1 MMTYT
6 ILLLDDDERF
16 RKLVVPR
23 LKGKEIEV
31 LEAGTGKE
39 AFEII
44 QQNSVDALVV
54 DGVLPDTDGI
64 NWLRKYRESGADKPV
79 IYISAFWQSV
89 EAYQVLTSELGVSQI
104 IHKPVIPGVF
114 AEQVAAELT
123 RPQWTTLPPET
134 KNDPIALELEELT
147 REYLDSLPE
156 EIAKIEAS
164 LEGAQEESK
173 RRQELQSTRLYS
185 HKLRGTAGS
194 FGLHALGDLMGRM
207 EDRIRSL
214 EDNFDNLDESF
225 WSEMADIIAT
235 CKNIVENS
243 NRSAS
248 PYGIAPGKHPAS
260 LPQQVG
266 ASQRALARILVVDDD
281 SHFLDYVEK
290 IISQR
295 LVEVVRASNPD
306 EALHLLK
313 QRSVDAI
320 ILDLNLARVKSFE
333 LAKQIRE
340 LPGIESIPLA
350 FVSSDASIDDRVQAA
365 QLGASLYLNKPLDP
379 DAIEDAVQRL
389 LLLGSKEKPRILIV
403 DDDKYFTKRAADVLF
418 DKGMDVHVLHEP
430 SRILEHLHEID
441 PDLLLLDLLMPGIS
455 GFDICMMLRTMP
467 RWQALPIV
475 FVTAQ
480 TGLDTR
486 IAAFTCGGDDY
497 LAKPLS
503 DEELVTRV
511 SIRVERSRLFKE
523 RSERDA
529 VTGLLVRRSFM
540 ERFTAQLSASRRQK
554 QVVSLVMF
562 DLDKFKDINDNHG
575 HLAGDAVLAG
585 LGHLLSKR
593 FRVEDLRGRWG
604 GDEFIL
610 ALVGSE
616 KTQSAM
622 LMKAFLDEFTQMT
635 FIGESGE
642 TFQTA
647 LSAGVAAAPE
657 DGQTPHQLLQIA
669 DQRLYEAKTSGRN
682 RVVHVG
688 GSLESAQKK

>member
-1 MMTYT
+1 MTYT

-23 LKGKEIEV
+23 LKAKDINV
-31 LEAGTGKE
+31 LEAGSGKQ
-39 AFEII
+39 ADDLAASNKI
-44 QQNSVDALVV
+44 DALVI

-64 NWLRKYRESGADKPV
+64 TWLRKYRSSEPNKPV
-79 IYISAFWQSV
+79 IYISAFWQSTD
-89 EAYQVLTSELGVSQI
+89 AYQVLTSELGVSQI
-104 IHKPVIPGVF
+104 VHKPVIPGVF
-114 AEQVAAELT
+114 AEQVAAELM
-123 RPQWTTLPPET
+123 RSQWTPSSNEQ
-134 KNDPIALELEELT
+134 KDDPIALELEELS
-147 REYLDSLPE
+147 REYIESLPD
-156 EIAKIEAS
+156 EIRKIEEA
-164 LEGAQEESK
+164 LEKAQDPNQ
-173 RRQELQSTRLYS
+173 RAQELQVTRLCS

-194 FGLHALGDLMGRM
+194 FGLTSLGDLMGQM

-214 EDNFDNLDESF
+214 NDVYENLDESF

-235 CKNIVENS
+235 CRNIIEKNAG
-243 NRSAS
+243 AS
-248 PYGIAPGKHPAS
+248 PQKMAATTRVVS
-260 LPQQVG
+260 QQAA

-281 SHFLDYVEK
+281 PHFLDYVEK
-290 IISQR
+290 IVSQR
-295 LVEVVRASNPD
+295 LIEVVRASTPE
-306 EALHLLK
+306 EALQLLK
-313 QRSVDAI
+313 QKSVDAI

-333 LAKQIRE
+333 LAKDLRE
-340 LPGIESIPLA
+340 LPGVEHIPLA
-350 FVSSDASIDDRVQAA
+350 FVSSDASLDDRVQAA

-379 DAIEDAVQRL
+379 DTLEDAVQRL
-389 LLLGSKEKPRILIV
+389 LILGSREKPRILIV
-403 DDDKYFTKRAADVLF
+403 DDDKFFTKRAADILF
-418 DKGMDVHVLHEP
+418 DKGMEVHTLHEP
-430 SRILEHLHEID
+430 SRILEQLHEVN

-455 GFDICMMLRTMP
+455 GFDICKMLRTIP

-540 ERFTAQLSASRRQK
+540 ERFTAQLSASRRQR

-622 LMKAFLDEFTQMT
+622 LMKAFLDEFTQMV

-642 TFQTA
+642 SFQTA
-647 LSAGVAAAPE
+647 LSAGVAASPE
-657 DGQTPHQLLQIA
+657 DGQTPHELLQIA
-669 DQRLYEAKTSGRN
+669 DQRLYEAKTTGRN
-682 RVVHVG
+682 KVVYVG
-688 GSLESAQKK
+688 GSLEIAPK

>member
-1 MMTYT
+1 MTYT

-23 LKGKEIEV
+23 LKAKDINV
-31 LEAGTGKE
+31 LEAGSGKQ
-39 AFEII
+39 ADDLAASNKI
-44 QQNSVDALVV
+44 DALVI

-64 NWLRKYRESGADKPV
+64 TWLRKYRSSEPNKPV
-79 IYISAFWQSV
+79 IYISAFWQSID
-89 EAYQVLTSELGVSQI
+89 AYQVLTGELGVSQI
-104 IHKPVIPGVF
+104 VHKPVIPGVF
-114 AEQVAAELT
+114 AEQVAAELM
-123 RPQWTTLPPET
+123 RSQWTPSSNEP
-134 KNDPIALELEELT
+134 KDDPIALELEELS
-147 REYLDSLPE
+147 REYIESLPD
-156 EIAKIEAS
+156 EIRKIEEA
-164 LEGAQEESK
+164 LEKAQDPNQ
-173 RRQELQSTRLYS
+173 RAQELQVTRLCS

-194 FGLHALGDLMGRM
+194 FGLTSLGDLMGQM

-214 EDNFDNLDESF
+214 NDVYENLDESF

-235 CKNIVENS
+235 CRNIIEKNAG
-243 NRSAS
+243 AS
-248 PYGIAPGKHPAS
+248 PQKMAATTRVVS
-260 LPQQVG
+260 QQAA

-281 SHFLDYVEK
+281 PHFLDYVEK
-290 IISQR
+290 IVSQR
-295 LVEVVRASNPD
+295 LIEVVRASTPE
-306 EALHLLK
+306 EALQLLK
-313 QRSVDAI
+313 QKSVDAI

-333 LAKQIRE
+333 LAKDLRE
-340 LPGIESIPLA
+340 LPGVEHIPLA
-350 FVSSDASIDDRVQAA
+350 FVSSDASLDDRVQAA

-379 DAIEDAVQRL
+379 DTLEDAVQRL
-389 LLLGSKEKPRILIV
+389 LILGSREKPRILIV
-403 DDDKYFTKRAADVLF
+403 DDDKFFTKRAADILF
-418 DKGMDVHVLHEP
+418 DKGMEVHTLHEP
-430 SRILEHLHEID
+430 SRILEQLHEVN

-455 GFDICMMLRTMP
+455 GFDICKMLRTIP

-540 ERFTAQLSASRRQK
+540 ERFTAQLSASRRQR

-622 LMKAFLDEFTQMT
+622 LMKAFLDEFTQMV

-642 TFQTA
+642 SFQTA
-647 LSAGVAAAPE
+647 LSAGVAASPE
-657 DGQTPHQLLQIA
+657 DGQTPHELLQIA
-669 DQRLYEAKTSGRN
+669 DQRLYEAKTTGRN
-682 RVVHVG
+682 KVVYVG
-688 GSLESAQKK
+688 GSLEIAPK

>member
-1 MMTYT
+1 MTYT

-23 LKGKEIEV
+23 LKAKDINV
-31 LEAGTGKE
+31 LEAGSGKQ
-39 AFEII
+39 ADDLAASNKI
-44 QQNSVDALVV
+44 DALVI

-64 NWLRKYRESGADKPV
+64 TWLRKYRSSEPNKPV
-79 IYISAFWQSV
+79 IYISAFWQSID
-89 EAYQVLTSELGVSQI
+89 AYQVLTSELGVSQI
-104 IHKPVIPGVF
+104 VHKPVIPGVF
-114 AEQVAAELT
+114 AEQVAAELM
-123 RPQWTTLPPET
+123 RSQWTPSSNEQ
-134 KNDPIALELEELT
+134 KDDPIALELEELS
-147 REYLDSLPE
+147 REYIESLPD
-156 EIAKIEAS
+156 EIRKIEEA
-164 LEGAQEESK
+164 LEKAQDPNQ
-173 RRQELQSTRLYS
+173 RAQELQVTRLCS

-194 FGLHALGDLMGRM
+194 FGLTSLGDLMGQM

-214 EDNFDNLDESF
+214 NDVYENLDESF

-235 CKNIVENS
+235 CRNIIEKNAG
-243 NRSAS
+243 AS
-248 PYGIAPGKHPAS
+248 PQKMAATTRVVS
-260 LPQQVG
+260 QQAA

-281 SHFLDYVEK
+281 PHFLDYVEK
-290 IISQR
+290 IVSQR
-295 LVEVVRASNPD
+295 LIEVVRASTPE
-306 EALHLLK
+306 EALQLLK
-313 QRSVDAI
+313 QKSVDAI

-333 LAKQIRE
+333 LAKDLRE
-340 LPGIESIPLA
+340 LPGVEHIPLA
-350 FVSSDASIDDRVQAA
+350 FVSSDASLDDRVQAA

-379 DAIEDAVQRL
+379 DTLEDAVQRL
-389 LLLGSKEKPRILIV
+389 LILGSREKPRILIV
-403 DDDKYFTKRAADVLF
+403 DDDKFFTKRAADILF
-418 DKGMDVHVLHEP
+418 DKGMEVHTLHEP
-430 SRILEHLHEID
+430 SRILEQLHEVN

-455 GFDICMMLRTMP
+455 GFDICKMLRTIP

-540 ERFTAQLSASRRQK
+540 ERFTAQLSASRRQR

-622 LMKAFLDEFTQMT
+622 LMKAFLDEFTQMV

-642 TFQTA
+642 SFQTA
-647 LSAGVAAAPE
+647 LSAGVAASPE
-657 DGQTPHQLLQIA
+657 DGQTPHELLQIA
-669 DQRLYEAKTSGRN
+669 DQRLYEAKTTGRN
-682 RVVHVG
+682 KVVYVG
-688 GSLESAQKK
+688 GSLEIAPK

>member
-1 MMTYT
+1 MTYT

-23 LKGKEIEV
+23 LKGKDIYV
-31 LEAGTGKE
+31 LEAGTGKQ
-39 AFEII
+39 AFEIVE
-44 QQNSVDALVV
+44 QNSVDALVV

-64 NWLRKYRESGADKPV
+64 KWLRQYRSAGGDKPV

-89 EAYQVLTSELGVSQI
+89 EAYQVLTNELGVSQI
-104 IHKPVIPGVF
+104 VHKPVIPGVF

-123 RPQWTTLPPET
+123 RPQWTTLPTET

-147 REYLDSLPE
+147 KEYLDSLPA
-156 EIAKIEAS
+156 EIAKIEAA
-164 LEGAQEESK
+164 LEQAQEDSK
-173 RRQELQSTRLYS
+173 RLQELQATRLLS

-194 FGLHALGDLMGRM
+194 FGLHSLGDLMGRM

-214 EDNFDNLDESF
+214 DDKFDNLDESF

-235 CKNIVENS
+235 CKNIVEN
-243 NRSAS
+243 NPPAS
-248 PYGIAPGKHPAS
+248 TYRIATGKHPAS
-260 LPQQVG
+260 LSQQV
-266 ASQRALARILVVDDD
+266 AANQRALARILVVDDD

-290 IISQR
+290 IMSQR
-295 LVEVVRASNPD
+295 LVEVVRASNPE
-306 EALHLLK
+306 EALNVLK
-313 QRSVDAI
+313 QKSVDAI

-333 LAKQIRE
+333 LAKELRE
-340 LPGIESIPLA
+340 LPGVENIPLA

-389 LLLGSKEKPRILIV
+389 LLLGSREKPRVLIV
-403 DDDKYFTKRAADVLF
+403 DDDKYFTKRAADILF

-430 SRILEHLHEID
+430 SRILEHLHETD

-540 ERFTAQLSASRRQK
+540 ERFTAQLSASRRQN

-622 LMKAFLDEFTQMT
+622 LMKAFLDEFTHMT
-635 FIGESGE
+635 FVGESGE
-642 TFQTA
+642 SFQTA

-669 DQRLYEAKTSGRN
+669 DLRLYDAKTSGRN

-688 GSLESAQKK
+688 GGLEGAQKK

>member
-1 MMTYT
+1 MTEAYT

-23 LKGKEIEV
+23 LKAKDIKV
-31 LEAGTGKE
+31 LEAGNGKQ
-39 AFEII
+39 ASEII
-44 QQNSVDALVV
+44 AQNKVDALVI

-64 NWLRKYRESGADKPV
+64 KWLRTYRAGGGAKPV
-79 IYISAFWQSV
+79 VYISAFWQSID
-89 EAYQVLTSELGVSQI
+89 AYNVLTSELGVSQI
-104 IHKPVIPGVF
+104 VHKPVIPAVF
-114 AEQVAAELT
+114 AEQVAAELM
-123 RPQWTTLPPET
+123 RPLCMPIALEQMD
-134 KNDPIALELEELT
+134 DPVALELEELT
-147 REYLDSLPE
+147 KEYLESVPQD
-156 EIAKIEAS
+156 IAQIENAIERAAD
-164 LEGAQEESK
+164 LNLRE
-173 RRQELQSTRLYS
+173 QELKNTRLYS

-194 FGLHALGDLMGRM
+194 FGLGPLGDLMGKM

-214 EDNFDNLDESF
+214 NDKFDDLDQSF

-235 CKNIVENS
+235 SKNIVEKNATS
-243 NRSAS
+243 SSFKLAS
-248 PYGIAPGKHPAS
+248 GGRPDS
-260 LPQQVG
+260 PQIRAV
-266 ASQRALARILVVDDD
+266 AIQRALARILVVDDD
-281 SHFLDYVEK
+281 PHFLDYVEK

-295 LVEVVRASNPD
+295 LIEVVRASTPE
-306 EALHLLK
+306 EALNAIKL
-313 QRSVDAI
+313 RSVDAI
-320 ILDLNLARVKSFE
+320 ILDLNLAREKSFE
-333 LAKQIRE
+333 LAKEIRE
-340 LPGIESIPLA
+340 LPGVENIPLA
-350 FVSSDASIDDRVQAA
+350 FVSSDASLDDRVQAA

-379 DAIEDAVQRL
+379 DALEDAVQRL
-389 LLLGSKEKPRILIV
+389 LILGSREKPRVLIV
-403 DDDKYFTKRAADVLF
+403 DDDKYFTKRAADILF
-418 DKGMDVHVLHEP
+418 DRGMDVHVLHDP
-430 SRILEHLHEID
+430 SRILEQLHEVD

-455 GFDICMMLRTMP
+455 GFDICKMLRTMP

-540 ERFTAQLSASRRQK
+540 ERFTAQLSASRRQN

-562 DLDKFKDINDNHG
+562 DLDKFKGINDNHG

-622 LMKAFLDEFTQMT
+622 LMKAFLDEFTRMT
-635 FIGESGE
+635 FTGESGE

-647 LSAGVAAAPE
+647 LSAGVAASPE
-657 DGQTPHQLLQIA
+657 DGTTPHDLLQIA
-669 DQRLYEAKTSGRN
+669 DQRLYEAKSTGRN
-682 RVVHVG
+682 KVVFEG
-688 GSLESAQKK
+688 GNVSSAPK